1 MDLEISPQFSKTIQI
16 PYFLKI
22 RLVEAELFHAGG
34 QTDITKL
41 LFAILQM
48 RLKTVI
54 DKLSTANVTPHLH
67 SHSYTEQ

>member
-34 QTDITKL
+34 ETDITKL
-41 LFAILQM
+41 IVTLRNFASA
-48 RLKTVI
+48 LKN
-54 DKLSTANVTPHLH
+54 SNR
-67 SHSYTEQ
+67 